1 MKNKWIKGVLVAVL
15 ALGML
20 SGCNSTKTSENVD
33 EKTDLLDEI
42 REKGVLVI
50 GTEGTYSP
58 NSFHDEDGNLV
69 GFDVEVAQKIA
80 EKLGVKAE
88 FVESD
93 WDSLFA
99 SMDSGRIDVVINEV
113 NVTEERALK
122 YDFSQPYTYVHG
134 ALLVSSDNDSILGFD
149 DIAGKKS
156 AQNLAST
163 WALTAEEYGAEI
175 VGVNSMNES
184 VELLLTG
191 RADCTLNAQ
200 TAFGDYMKNHPEA
213 AVKVAALSDSTNSS
227 VVPVRKGNEELLKA
241 INEALDEMRESGEL
255 SEISIKYFGID
266 VTKE

>member
-80 EKLGVKAE
+80 EKLGVKA
-88 FVESD
+88 
-93 WDSLFA
+93 
-99 SMDSGRIDVVINEV
+99 EV